1 MRHGE
6 AHSQQGLQQGFTF
19 VAVLVLL
26 ALCMLGLS
34 VAGPMWSQQVKRERE
49 QELLRIGALYAQAI
63 ANYRD
68 GSPGT
73 LKQYPPTLNAL
84 LRDERF
90 LGTMRHLR
98 KLYGDPMNAGQPWG
112 LIVDADKRI
121 TGVYSLSQDVP
132 VAEGPQELEVTTLA
146 PARHYS
152 DWKFVPKP
160 KS

>member
-1 MRHGE
+1 MRRGE
-6 AHSQQGLQQGFTF
+6 RARQHGFTF
-19 VAVLVLL
+19 VAVLLLL
-26 ALCMLGLS
+26 ALCMLGLA
-34 VAGPMWSQQVKRERE
+34 VAGPVWSQQVKRERE

-73 LKQYPPTLNAL
+73 LKQCPPTLNAL

-98 KLYGDPMNAGQPWG
+98 RLYGDPVNAGRPWG
-112 LIVDADKRI
+112 LVVDADRRI
-121 TGVYSLSQDVP
+121 TGVYSLSQEAP
-132 VAEGPQELEVTTLA
+132 IAEGALELGAASLA

-160 KS
+160 RP